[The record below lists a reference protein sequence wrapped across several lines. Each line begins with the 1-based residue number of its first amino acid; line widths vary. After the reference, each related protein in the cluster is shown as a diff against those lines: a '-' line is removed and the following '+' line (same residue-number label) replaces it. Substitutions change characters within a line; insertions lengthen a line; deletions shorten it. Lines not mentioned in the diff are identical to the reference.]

1 MLPILIVIP
10 CFIISITLFGLAGAD
25 ILPDA
30 YKWVGVVPLALGT
43 GIFIIREGINE
54 WWYNKNPKR
63 LDKFEQDILEK
74 HFPYYA
80 QLNDQLKA
88 DFESRLGI
96 FRMQKSFNMR
106 GTKKVPGDIQLLIG
120 ATAIQ
125 VTLGMPRPKELFK
138 KLGTIVLFPQTF
150 ISPNLSLQHHAVELD
165 IDDPF
170 NCLLL
175 SIDMFVEGLKQPNQY
190 YNIALYGF
198 AKTLKE
204 ELKIKDSDIPSP
216 EGMKQTLVKLHQM
229 RGFPMGYVFKYT
241 ALGDFELFEM
251 CVEQFFTYPE
261 KLQKYLPEV
270 YAYLMKILLQ
280 DPINNRNPV
289 ILDVDLA
296 AAEFEEIE
304 KETKDT
310 NIEEKTE

>member
-10 CFIISITLFGLAGAD
+10 CFLASLTLFGLALAD
-25 ILPDA
+25 VIPNG
-30 YKWVGVVPLALGT
+30 YKWVGVIPLALGT
-43 GIFIIREGINE
+43 GIFIIRDGINE

-74 HFPYYA
+74 YFPYYK

-106 GTKKVPGDIQLLIG
+106 GAKKLPGDIQLLIG
-120 ATAIQ
+120 ASAIQ
-125 VTLGMPRPKELFK
+125 LTLGMPRPKELFK

-150 ISPNLSLQHHAVELD
+150 ITPKLSAQHHAIELD
-165 IDDPF
+165 IDEPY

-175 SIDMFVEGLKQPNQY
+175 SIDMFVEGLKQPNQF
-190 YNIALYGF
+190 YNIAIYGF
-198 AKTLKE
+198 AK
-204 ELKIKDSDIPSP
+204 ELKQELGIKDSDIPTP
-216 EGMKQTLVKLHQM
+216 EGMKETLVKLHQM

-270 YAYLMKILLQ
+270 YAYLMKIILQ
-280 DPINNRNPV
+280 DPLNQRNPV
-289 ILDVDLA
+289 IQDVDISEA
-296 AAEFEEIE
+296 AFEEINE
-304 KETKDT
+304 VAEIKE
-310 NIEEKTE
+310 EEKSE